1 MLFSVLVIVLLL
13 VELLRRLGAYLALL
27 YYLESKS
34 IAYLTQDLHQ
44 KNLADP
50 GMHSDM
56 GQLIF
61 NLKRNNTDNLLR
73 LKKMLKIP
81 YLTAF

>member
-13 VELLRRLGAYLALL
+13 VELRRRLGTYLALL
-27 YYLESKS
+27 YYLEPKS

-44 KNLADP
+44 NNLADH

-56 GQLIF
+56 GQLIV
-61 NLKRNNTDNLLR
+61 NLNRNNTVNLLR
-73 LKKMLKIP
+73 LKRC
-81 YLTAF
+81 

>member
-1 MLFSVLVIVLLL
+1 LLFSVLVIVLLL

-50 GMHSDM
+50 GMNSDL

-61 NLKRNNTDNLLR
+61 NLKRNSTDKLLS
-73 LKKMLKIP
+73 LKQMLQIS
-81 YLTAF
+81 

>member
-13 VELLRRLGAYLALL
+13 VELLRWLGAYLALL

-44 KNLADP
+44 KYLADP

-56 GQLIF
+56 VIF
-61 NLKRNNTDNLLR
+61 NLKRINTDKLLS
-73 LKKMLKIP
+73 LKQMLQIS
-81 YLTAF
+81 

>member
-27 YYLESKS
+27 YYLEPKS

-44 KNLADP
+44 NNLADH

-56 GQLIF
+56 GQLIV
-61 NLKRNNTDNLLR
+61 NLNRNNTVNLLR
-73 LKKMLKIP
+73 LKRC
-81 YLTAF
+81 

>member
-13 VELLRRLGAYLALL
+13 VELLRWLGAYLALL

-44 KNLADP
+44 KYLADP

-61 NLKRNNTDNLLR
+61 NLKRINTDKLLS
-73 LKKMLKIP
+73 LKQMLQIS
-81 YLTAF
+81 